1 MLHSLPCLLVV
12 NPRVDVGLYRCL
24 RAPVFTLQ
32 ISRRGSKNAASCEQ
46 QQGLLG
52 CSLAFMLQKSMVLM
66 VLPHKLQKQCGSRC
80 RGESILLLP
89 LNAGVKLLPATDVDG
104 RFVFDA
110 SSPPRRLHV
119 LLLAYDVVMGVS
131 GDVINT
137 AGDPNSPRQTC
148 HGRMTCLAANRQS
161 WQNDMPGSKPPVML

>member
-1 MLHSLPCLLVV
+1 M
-12 NPRVDVGLYRCL
+12 
-24 RAPVFTLQ
+24 FTLQ

-66 VLPHKLQKQCGSRC
+66 VLPHKLQKRCGSKC
-80 RGESILLLP
+80 RGESILLLLP

-110 SSPPRRLHV
+110 SSPPRMLHV
-119 LLLAYDVVMGVS
+119 LLLTYDLVMGVS
-131 GDVINT
+131 GHVINT
-137 AGDPNSPRQTC
+137 AISDPNSPRQTPVMAF
-148 HGRMTCLAANRQS
+148 H
-161 WQNDMPGSKPPVML
+161 DMPGSKPPVML